1 MKQIRTGTLHLS
13 GHDNHLYGLCDGCLG
28 VRHLGVLGGEYNLIP
43 WGEKWGLVNKWTAR
57 DPQTVLNED
66 IKSDPYSI
74 PEAYN
79 FELVGIQP
87 YWIFDPENI
96 RTPCQCEFDRLQ
108 LERSSGMKFQEI

>member
-66 IKSDPYSI
+66 IKSKKMMFNLSSELNDYYKILESYYSKLSKKI
-74 PEAYN
+74 
-79 FELVGIQP
+79 
-87 YWIFDPENI
+87 
-96 RTPCQCEFDRLQ
+96 
-108 LERSSGMKFQEI
+108 